1 LLSMHTLLLS
11 HTHLC
16 LHRSLSVSCVPFFCR
31 SVSYFLIF
39 IFFFLFTR
47 QSFLHPLWQLTSLSL
62 SLSLSLSHLS
72 LMSSDFC
79 PLKGWNPV
87 RCGEAGLSGEA
98 GPERPNEC

>member
-62 SLSLSLSHLS
+62 SLPLSLSLSLS
-72 LMSSDFC
+72 L
-79 PLKGWNPV
+79 PLS
-87 RCGEAGLSGEA
+87 LSVSLTLSLSLSL
-98 GPERPNEC
+98 PLPPSLSLCLPFSLS